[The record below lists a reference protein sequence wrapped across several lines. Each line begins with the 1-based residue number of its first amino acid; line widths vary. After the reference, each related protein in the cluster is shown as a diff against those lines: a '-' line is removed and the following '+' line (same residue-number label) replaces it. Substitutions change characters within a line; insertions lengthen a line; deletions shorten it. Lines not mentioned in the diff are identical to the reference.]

1 MTAPTRLRDR
11 KIFTR
16 ILNFGRE
23 SVRKIAEATGQSKDS
38 AHRGLNAL
46 DKRNQYPESG
56 VWETEEG
63 YRWLCR
69 LVFAVLL
76 EFGIKGNQ
84 GAERI
89 SDFFK
94 HIRLENNIGVSPT
107 ALRNMLKRMEEL
119 LARYQKE
126 QEKQQA
132 GTSREIVCSGD
143 EKFFD
148 DMMILVLVDLS
159 SGYIVLEEEAD
170 DRGYDTWYDKA
181 KDRLEQLG
189 LKARHFV
196 SDRAKALIKLALT
209 GFDCAAGA
217 DLFHAQHD
225 IGKWL
230 GSAFYRRVGN
240 VRKKTREFLE
250 KLKSSKNGE
259 TNAVHVTRRERLP
272 EQAGKYLHG
281 VEKGQQDYIEAQQAV
296 SGSVHAFSLDE
307 GAAQSSAGVE
317 EKLEEQAKEFER
329 IARDHSI
336 DDNKGS
342 LDKFKG
348 QIGDVASIVDV
359 WWLWVLESLVGY
371 GLGKEKQDWLM
382 YTLLPV
388 VYWYQQMQKTQ
399 NPALRKA
406 YRKAWRKARL
416 VLQQHPL
423 TATVSDY
430 EIDQWLSWADWIGG
444 KFQRASSAVE
454 GRNGCLSQMHHNG
467 RGLGTRR
474 LKALTAIHNFDLK
487 RQDGTTAAERLYGT
501 RFPDLFEW
509 LVTHMGDLP
518 LPRKARQRSEANPL
532 ILKAVAA

>member
-1 MTAPTRLRDR
+1 M
-11 KIFTR
+11 
-16 ILNFGRE
+16 
-23 SVRKIAEATGQSKDS
+23 AEATGQSKDS

-46 DKRNQYPESG
+46 DKRNRHPESG
-56 VWETEEG
+56 FWETEEG
-63 YRWLCR
+63 YRWLCL

-76 EFGIKGNQ
+76 EFGIKGHQ
-84 GAERI
+84 GGERM

-94 HIRLENNIGVSPT
+94 RIRLEKNIGVSPT
-107 ALRNMLKRMEEL
+107 ALRNMLKRMEEH

-132 GTSREIVCSGD
+132 GTLREIVCSGD
-143 EKFFD
+143 ETFFN
-148 DMMILVLVDLS
+148 DMMILVLMDLS
-159 SGYIVLEEEAD
+159 SGYIVLEGEAD
-170 DRGYDTWYDKA
+170 NRGYDTWHAKA
-181 KDRLEQLG
+181 KDRLEKLG

-230 GSAFYRRVGN
+230 GRAIYRRLGN
-240 VRKKTREFLE
+240 VYKKIRGSLAKLE
-250 KLKSSKNGE
+250 SLKNGE
-259 TNAVHVTRRERLP
+259 TNAEHATRQERQS

-281 VEKGQQDYIEAQQAV
+281 IEKGKQDYTEAQHAV
-296 SGSVHAFSLDE
+296 SASVHAFSLGE
-307 GAAQSSAGVE
+307 GAAQSSARVE
-317 EKLEEQAKEFER
+317 EQLQEQAQEFER

-336 DDNKGS
+336 DDHKGS
-342 LDKFKG
+342 IDKFKD
-348 QIGDVASIVDV
+348 QIEDLASIVDV
-359 WWLWVLESLVGY
+359 WWLWVMESLTEY
-371 GLGKEKQDWLM
+371 GMGKEKQDWLM

-388 VYWYQQMQKTQ
+388 IYWHQQMRKTQ

-406 YRKAWRKARL
+406 YRKAWQKARR

-423 TATVSDY
+423 TATVSDD
-430 EIDQWLSWADWIGG
+430 EIGQWLSWADWIGG

-474 LKALTAIHNFDLK
+474 LEALTVIHNFDLK
-487 RQDGTTAAERLYGT
+487 RQDGTTAAERLYG
-501 RFPDLFEW
+501 RQFPDLFEW
-509 LVTHMGDLP
+509 LVKQMGDLP
-518 LPRKARQRSEANPL
+518 LPRQARQRSEHNSL
-532 ILKAVAA
+532 ILQAVAA